1 MKWLRAG
8 LFVAYPFAIY
18 LALRWFEPRAVA
30 LSIGAL
36 VLLRSVLRS
45 RRPTRQ
51 EVRQLLRP
59 LLLVGGVLVLT
70 FAWNDGRALLF
81 VPAGVNLALLVAF
94 GRTLRTG
101 PPMIETFARLQ
112 HPDLTPAEV
121 RHCRRFTRIWCGFFS
136 VNAAIC
142 AVLALRGDLAWWTL
156 YTGLLSYGL
165 IGLLLAVEFVVRA
178 WRFGRTEGSFVD
190 PVFRRIRSRARRDV

>member
-8 LFVAYPFAIY
+8 LLVAYPFAIY
-18 LALRWFEPRAVA
+18 LALQWLEPRTLA
-30 LSIGAL
+30 LGFGAL
-36 VLLRSVLRS
+36 VALRAVLRS
-45 RRPTRQ
+45 RRPIAA
-51 EVRQLLRP
+51 EMRQLLRP
-59 LLLVGGVLVLT
+59 LALVAGVIAVT

-94 GRTLRTG
+94 ARTLRNG
-101 PPMIETFARLQ
+101 PPVIETFARLQ

-121 RHCRRFTRIWCGFFS
+121 RHCRRFTAIWCVFF
-136 VNAAIC
+136 VANAAACI
-142 AVLALRGDLAWWTL
+142 ALALRGDLAWWTL

-165 IGLLLAVEFVVRA
+165 IGLLLAVEFVVRS

-190 PVFRRIRSRARRDV
+190 PVFRRIRSKAGRDA